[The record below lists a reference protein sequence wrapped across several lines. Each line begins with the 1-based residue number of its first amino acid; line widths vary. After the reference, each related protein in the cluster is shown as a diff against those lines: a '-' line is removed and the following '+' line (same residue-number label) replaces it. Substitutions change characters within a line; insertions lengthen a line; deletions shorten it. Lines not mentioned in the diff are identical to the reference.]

1 MYSRSR
7 NATAGNE
14 EPFALP
20 ARYSGVRFNREK
32 RSDGRDIV
40 IEAPMR
46 EPETAPRDAVNRT
59 PRAGAPQKAPLTD
72 SLSKIFGNIGE
83 DDILLAALIMILA
96 GEGDNR
102 EAILLLLLLLCIR

>member
-7 NATAGNE
+7 NNAAESARDLT
-14 EPFALP
+14 LP
-20 ARYSGVRFNREK
+20 PRYSGVRFDRGK

-46 EPETAPRDAVNRT
+46 EPEEPKVSRMPSEEKN
-59 PRAGAPQKAPLTD
+59 GAALTD

-96 GEGDNR
+96 GEGENR
-102 EAILLLLLLLCIR
+102 EAVLLLILLLCIR